1 MNGMALHEIDTNR
14 TIDDPNVVSRMRTT
28 FDLFD
33 LALKMQR
40 QNLLRRHPGAD
51 EGEIDRRLA
60 EWLRTR
66 PGAEL
71 GDAAGPDF
79 VISKRFAYLSGTR
92 EEAVPE

>member
-1 MNGMALHEIDTNR
+1 
-14 TIDDPNVVSRMRTT
+14 MRTT

-40 QNLLRRHPGAD
+40 QNLLRRHPDASP
-51 EGEIDRRLA
+51 EEIDRRLA
-60 EWLRTR
+60 EWLQSR

-79 VISKRFAYLSGTR
+79 AVSARFAHLRGSA
-92 EEAVPE
+92 EEANRR